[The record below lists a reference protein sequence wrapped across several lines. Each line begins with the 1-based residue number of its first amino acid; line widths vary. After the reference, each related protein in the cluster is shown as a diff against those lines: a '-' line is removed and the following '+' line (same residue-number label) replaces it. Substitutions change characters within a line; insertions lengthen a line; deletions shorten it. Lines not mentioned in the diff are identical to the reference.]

1 MNRYQLSHYLLTT
14 QRKAGLISWHIDT
27 VLGDLQVFK
36 MTSDRQE
43 YWLER
48 VRQEKADLI
57 MFNEEIR
64 IIKEQLESAK

>member
-1 MNRYQLSHYLLTT
+1 MNRYQLLHYLHATD
-14 QRKAGLISWHIDT
+14 RKAGLISWHIDT

-43 YWLER
+43 YWMER

-64 IIKEQLESAK
+64 IIKEQLENVK

>member
-1 MNRYQLSHYLLTT
+1 MNKLQLLRYLLDTE
-14 QRKAGLISWHIDT
+14 RKAGLLSWHIKT
-27 VLGDLQVFK
+27 ILGDLEVFK

>member
-1 MNRYQLSHYLLTT
+1 MNRYQLLHYLHATE
-14 QRKAGLISWHIDT
+14 RKADLLAWHIST
-27 VLGDLQVFK
+27 ILGDLKVFK

-43 YWLER
+43 YWMEK

-57 MFNEEIR
+57 MLNEEIR

>member
-1 MNRYQLSHYLLTT
+1 MNKLQLLRYLLDTE
-14 QRKAGLISWHIDT
+14 RKADLLSWHIKT

-64 IIKEQLESAK
+64 IIKEQLGSAK